1 MIGDVVK
8 AAKSALIVEQ
18 GRLQKFKE
26 IDEKNRE
33 IHINFVQVLL
43 TGLQVYVKNF
53 KICCS

>member
-1 MIGDVVK
+1 MK

-33 IHINFVQVLL
+33 IQINFNKVLL
-43 TGLQVYVKNF
+43 TGLRSYRRN
-53 KICCS
+53 S